1 MSTMTNSRY
10 WGDVSHGNMVE
21 IHLDPEL
28 HASFCRRGR
37 RRLKEIQLSSRAHL
51 KFDRQQGVLRVCGSE
66 AQVADVQR
74 QLECLGGPRKQ
85 IPTAAW
91 TELMRT
97 RMSEDASSS
106 VVQRIQQL
114 SNCRVHIERTSKE
127 VRLFGPKA
135 AVAAASQL
143 LDEFQQMCLE
153 TRVEFDENH
162 LTGEKIQMIAQQE
175 CVTINFES
183 NSARATIL
191 GFEFA
196 VSSAL
201 RVLEAYEANPEM
213 EVQEMAKAEATA
225 QIAEALAKLSLGDES
240 GASTAGSTTKIP
252 LEDSDYSEVEAKEEA
267 ATGAINQV
275 SQGYCNNNQHHP
287 CCSCLTCGAT
297 SFCVS
302 CGSANENFQFYQVQV
317 MQMGG
322 QPQMMMNMQPMT
334 MQMPGQV
341 FGNVMQVCMPMQ
353 MQQMQGVPAMVM
365 EPFPTSKRSPG
376 MHDDGSFC
384 M

>member
-1 MSTMTNSRY
+1 
-10 WGDVSHGNMVE
+10 
-21 IHLDPEL
+21 
-28 HASFCRRGR
+28 
-37 RRLKEIQLSSRAHL
+37 
-51 KFDRQQGVLRVCGSE
+51 
-66 AQVADVQR
+66 
-74 QLECLGGPRKQ
+74 
-85 IPTAAW
+85 
-91 TELMRT
+91 MRT

-143 LDEFQQMCLE
+143 LDAP
-153 TRVEFDENH
+153 H
-162 LTGEKIQMIAQQE
+162 LVGEKIQMIAQQE

-287 CCSCLTCGAT
+287 
-297 SFCVS
+297 
-302 CGSANENFQFYQVQV
+302 
-317 MQMGG
+317 
-322 QPQMMMNMQPMT
+322 
-334 MQMPGQV
+334 PGTQA
-341 FGNVMQVCMPMQ
+341 FDSSGW
-353 MQQMQGVPAMVM
+353 AA
-365 EPFPTSKRSPG
+365 
-376 MHDDGSFC
+376 
-384 M
+384 